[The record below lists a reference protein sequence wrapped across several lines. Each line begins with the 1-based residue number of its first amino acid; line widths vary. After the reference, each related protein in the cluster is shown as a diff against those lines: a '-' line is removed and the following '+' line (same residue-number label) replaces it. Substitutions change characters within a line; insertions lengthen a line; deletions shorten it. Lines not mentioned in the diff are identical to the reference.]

1 MAGMTSRH
9 SLLAIAVA
17 AALAGCALAPSQL
30 TGESTVPTLA
40 ESTTATVK
48 SELSIE
54 RWWTLFGDPAL
65 ERLVEEALAHNADL
79 ESAAAR
85 VREARAVLD
94 QARASQMPT
103 LDASARASR
112 EHQAQR
118 TYSRY
123 NVALEAGYEVDLW
136 GRLSSISSVAK
147 QQLLA
152 TEWARAAF
160 EWSLTG
166 AVAEAYFGLAAVDR
180 QVEISQ
186 AVRNARASTVQ
197 LRRREY
203 AVGAGNE
210 FDLRRAEAELTGT
223 DADLAALGRQRVSL
237 EHALVLLAGR
247 TPVEIVNSRV
257 ERNRLDEAVSFNPVL
272 PQGAAAD
279 LLVRRP
285 DIRQAEAQLQAANA
299 NIDAARAATLP
310 SLRLSG
316 SIGNDTRS
324 VSDLFS
330 GPAAFWSLAAGLTQP
345 IFDGGR
351 LRARVREE
359 QARGE
364 QAFSNY
370 KKSVATAVAD
380 VQEAYANLD
389 LAHQALQAERERVA
403 SLARAYDLARRGHA
417 AGALN
422 TIDLIDS
429 ERSFYQAQL
438 QQVSAYRDQLVGQV
452 AAFKALGGGYANTG
466 SVL

>member
-9 SLLAIAVA
+9 SLLALTVA
-17 AALAGCALAPSQL
+17 AALAGCAVTPSGL
-30 TGESTVPTLA
+30 SGPTTIPALA
-40 ESTTATVK
+40 ESTTASVK
-48 SELSIE
+48 SDLSIE
-54 RWWTLFGDPAL
+54 RWWTLFGDAAL

-94 QARASQMPT
+94 QARGAQLPT
-103 LDASARASR
+103 LDGQAKTSR
-112 EHQAQR
+112 THQSE
-118 TYSRY
+118 TTFSR
-123 NVALEAGYEVDLW
+123 NQISLEAGYEADLW
-136 GRLSSISSVAK
+136 GNLSSNTSAARH
-147 QQLLA
+147 QLLA
-152 TEWARAAF
+152 TEWARASL

-166 AVAEAYFGLAAVDR
+166 AVAEAYFGLAAVER
-180 QVEISQ
+180 QLEISG
-186 AVRNARASTVQ
+186 AVRAARANTVE

-203 AVGAGNE
+203 AAGAGNE

-223 DADLAALGRQRVSL
+223 DADIAALRRQRVAL
-237 EHALVLLAGR
+237 ERALVLLAGR
-247 TPVEIVNSRV
+247 TPVDMVNLKID
-257 ERNRLDEAVSFNPVL
+257 RNRLDESGSFNAVL

-279 LLVRRP
+279 LLVKRP

-299 NIDAARAATLP
+299 SIDAARAATLP

-316 SIGNDTRS
+316 SIGSDAKS

-330 GPAAFWSLAAGLTQP
+330 GPAAVWSLAAGVTQP

-364 QAFSNY
+364 QALSNY
-370 KKSVATAVAD
+370 KKSVAAAVAD

-389 LAHQALQAERERVA
+389 LTHQALQAERERVA
-403 SLARAYDLARRGHA
+403 ALARAYDLARRGHA

-422 TIDLIDS
+422 TIDLIDA
-429 ERSFYQAQL
+429 ERNFYQAQL
-438 QQVSAYRDQLVGQV
+438 QQVGAYRDQLVGQV
-452 AAFKALGGGYANTG
+452 SAFKALGGGYVNQG

>member
-1 MAGMTSRH
+1 MAGMTTPH
-9 SLLAIAVA
+9 SLLALAVA
-17 AALAGCALAPSQL
+17 AALAGCAVTPSSLRGQSAIPALAPS
-30 TGESTVPTLA
+30 
-40 ESTTATVK
+40 TTA
-48 SELSIE
+48 SYRNELSIE
-54 RWWTLFGDPAL
+54 RWWTLFADAEL

-103 LDASARASR
+103 LDGQARASR
-112 EHQAQR
+112 EHQNQK
-118 TYSRY
+118 TFSRY
-123 NVALEAGYEVDLW
+123 NVGLEAGYEADLW
-136 GRLSSISSVAK
+136 GKLSSTSSAARH
-147 QQLLA
+147 QLLA

-160 EWSLTG
+160 EWTLTG
-166 AVAEAYFGLAAVDR
+166 AVAEAYFGLAALDR
-180 QVEISQ
+180 QIDISL
-186 AVRNARASTVQ
+186 AVRAARANTVE

-203 AVGAGNE
+203 AVGVGNE

-223 DADLAALGRQRVSL
+223 DADLAALGRQKVAL
-237 EHALVLLAGR
+237 ERTLVLLAGR
-247 TPVEIVNSRV
+247 TPEQIASLQLQRSRI
-257 ERNRLDEAVSFNPVL
+257 DETRELSNVL

-279 LLVRRP
+279 LLIKRP

-299 NIDAARAATLP
+299 SIDAARAATLP

-316 SIGNDTRS
+316 SIGSDAKS
-324 VSDLFS
+324 VNDLFS
-330 GPAAFWSLAAGLTQP
+330 GPAALWSLAAGITQP

-364 QAFSNY
+364 QVLAGY
-370 KKSVATAVAD
+370 RKTVAAAVAD
-380 VQEAYANLD
+380 VREAYATLD
-389 LAHQALQAERERVA
+389 LTHQALQAERERVA

-422 TIDLIDS
+422 TIDLLDA
-429 ERSFYQAQL
+429 ERNWYQAQL

-452 AAFKALGGGYANTG
+452 AAFKALGGGYVTTG
-466 SVL
+466 SLL

>member
-9 SLLAIAVA
+9 SLLTFAVA
-17 AALAGCALAPSQL
+17 VALAGCASTGSRLSGDTHVPSIE
-30 TGESTVPTLA
+30 TGM
-40 ESTTATVK
+40 TAK
-48 SELSIE
+48 LDANLSIE
-54 RWWTLFGDPAL
+54 RWWTLFGDAAL
-65 ERLVEEALAHNADL
+65 ERLVGEALAHNADL
-79 ESAAAR
+79 EAAAAR

-94 QARASQMPT
+94 QAGASQLPT
-103 LDASARASR
+103 LDGQARASR
-112 EHQAQR
+112 EHQNQK
-118 TYSRY
+118 TFSRY
-123 NVALEAGYEVDLW
+123 QVGLEAGYEADLW
-136 GRLSSISSVAK
+136 GRLSSASAAAR

-166 AVAEAYFGLAAVDR
+166 AVAEGYFALAAVDR
-180 QVEISQ
+180 QTDISL
-186 AVRNARASTVQ
+186 AVRAARASTVE

-210 FDLRRAEAELTGT
+210 FDLRRAEAELTAT
-223 DADLAALGRQRVSL
+223 DGDLAALGRRKVAL
-237 EHALVLLAGR
+237 ERALVLLTGR
-247 TPVEIVNSRV
+247 TPAEIVKLDI
-257 ERNRLDEAVSFNPVL
+257 ERNPLNEARPLENVL

-279 LLVRRP
+279 LLVKRP

-299 NIDAARAATLP
+299 SIDAARAATLP

-316 SIGNDTRS
+316 SIGSDTRS

-330 GPAAFWSLAAGLTQP
+330 GPAALWSIAAGVTQP

-364 QAFSNY
+364 QALAGY
-370 KKSVATAVAD
+370 RKTVATAVAD

-389 LAHQALQAERERVA
+389 LTHQALQAERERVA

-422 TIDLIDS
+422 TIDLIDA
-429 ERSFYQAQL
+429 ERNWYQAQL

-452 AAFKALGGGYANTG
+452 AAFKALGGGYVTTG
-466 SVL
+466 SLL